1 MQTSDLVKINKDV
14 FIKAASVSAKTAIF
28 VALPY
33 LNVPPFNFI
42 INKAVDWIIGKVAD
56 SLELLAFFAYI
67 DFRVDQQGKD
77 YVLAAHEAELLQTE
91 EARRKADEAFK
102 RFIRLTN

>member
-28 VALPY
+28 AALPY
-33 LNVPPFNFI
+33 LNVPPINFI
-42 INKAVDWIIGKVAD
+42 INKAVDWIVGTIAN
-56 SLELLAFFAYI
+56 SLETLAFFTYI
-67 DFRVDQQGKD
+67 DFRVSQQGKD
-77 YVLAAHEAELLQTE
+77 YVLAAHAADTLQTE
-91 EARRKADEAFK
+91 ESRRKADEAFK